1 MLKNSN
7 TFLLFAAVLVFLA
20 GCNSKPIHELILA
33 DTAIKAAQKA
43 KADSLATDLYRKA
56 ENNFL
61 RAKQDYR
68 EGYYDSCRNFADTAR
83 QTAEQAEYQ
92 ALLKQS
98 KMKGSESSDDYG
110 SY

>member
-1 MLKNSN
+1 MFKAIS
-7 TFLLFAAVLVFLA
+7 TSLLIAGAVVFLA
-20 GCNSKPIHELILA
+20 GCNSKPVHELILA
-33 DTAIKAAQKA
+33 DTALKAAQKA

-61 RAKQDYR
+61 RAKQDYK
-68 EGYYDSCRNFADTAR
+68 EGYFDSSRNFADTAR

-92 ALLKQS
+92 SLLKQS
-98 KMKGSESSDDYG
+98 KMKGSETSDDYG